1 MEFQETPKEYGMIQ
15 KYMEFQDNPKEN
27 GIIRKYMEFQDNPK
41 ETRNWKW
48 GIHSE

>member
-1 MEFQETPKEYGMIQ
+1 
-15 KYMEFQDNPKEN
+15 MEFQDNPKEN

-41 ETRNWKW
+41 ENGNWKW